1 VDVHGDFS
9 RWTFDRGAGYRSVLL
24 QQGRVLLDAD
34 FNEQA
39 AITAHHDET
48 RMLDVA
54 GRAGGPADG
63 AGFALVDAAG
73 AAPDGTA
80 WEDLHVTPGRFYV
93 DGVLAEAAATEEGPG
108 HPLAAQ
114 PHLRG
119 NDEQPG
125 LDEPE
130 ADGRYAAVLDV
141 FTHHVTADEAPQLL
155 ESALGGPDT
164 ATRGQTVWQVTLRA
178 VDPDETCAAA
188 RDAAAEPRTPP
199 TLTASL
205 ADVAEVS
212 DPCEITTANGYRR
225 LENQLY
231 RVQIHEVDP
240 GSGEATY
247 LWSRENGSVVA
258 GLDAIGPTA
267 VAAMDAELT
276 LDREG
281 RDEELSIGEGD
292 VVEVTSTDRAL
303 HGLPGFLAT
312 AGAPEG
318 LLLPVAWAAGAPDD
332 LAALGRAPVV
342 RRWEGEPRPAGGGED
357 PLEDGI
363 QVAFGEGE
371 FRTGDHWLIP
381 ARTVRLVYGATAL
394 SGTIEWPVDETG
406 APLPQPPLGPEHHRT
421 TIALLDRATAD
432 GAGAWTLR
440 ADCRRLFP
448 PLTELV
454 TIDLLGGDG
463 QEALAG
469 QPLPEVVRVAVRNGG
484 LAVPG
489 ATVRFAAAGGHLD
502 TAPPTSSDPATLDV
516 ACDARGHAEV
526 RWLLNA
532 GGPGTQVLTAT
543 LLDDAS
549 APVGAEVHVTG
560 RLREPRER
568 TPGMHVEAA
577 ITLIDD
583 DKLENDTIVDPGR
596 LLEGLGI
603 VLDDLPDP
611 AWVKDKPVLRVA
623 LDLPWPADDAERAL
637 WGAAAAG
644 TQRIDLR
651 GIVSADERVVI
662 WRPVDEA
669 VKFLQRVV
677 PLAAQFGMERVLA
690 HVALLG
696 NVVASGRD
704 KRLFVNGR
712 AFGALRPDG
721 TTALAL
727 PSVDDV
733 HGADFTMWFWLAVR
747 KDEKP
752 PRIVV
757 RPERL
762 VFGTLTETRPLTVT
776 NSGGSPLVVD
786 AEARTISPPGTAI
799 YQVEPPGREVPPGAS
814 AEFAVTS
821 MRGGPAAVFA
831 GELVLTS
838 NDPQQPR
845 VSVPLSSPGR
855 GDFGIVPTRTG
866 ILRLAPVRNA
876 LVALAG
882 PDAEPGAAGTR
893 PLVNALADRTD
904 HPRLRLALAEGFGA
918 AAEELRARLARAD
931 LEAEIVDGDPAELV
945 KRAAADDDLVLDGVV
960 GDEPVAKALADAVG
974 RAVLPLVAL

>member
-9 RWTFDRGAGYRSVLL
+9 RWTFDRDAGYRAVLL

-34 FNEQA
+34 FNEQG

-54 GRAGGPADG
+54 GPAAGPVAG

-73 AAPDGTA
+73 AAPDETA
-80 WEDLHVTPGRFYV
+80 WDELHVAPGRFYV
-93 DGVLAEAAATEEGPG
+93 DGVLAASAPAEEGPG
-108 HPLAAQ
+108 HRLGDQ

-125 LDEPE
+125 LPEPE

-141 FTHHVTADEAPQLL
+141 FTHHVTPDEAPQLL

-164 ATRGQTVWQVTLRA
+164 ATREQTVWQVTLRA
-178 VDPDETCAAA
+178 VDPGTSCADARAAA
-188 RDAAAEPRTPP
+188 AKPRTPP

-205 ADVAEVS
+205 ADVAAVS

-231 RVQIHEVDP
+231 RVQIHEVQP
-240 GSGEATY
+240 SGTATY

-267 VAAMDAELT
+267 VAGMDAELT

-281 RDEELSIGEGD
+281 RDEVLSIGEGD
-292 VVEVTSTDRAL
+292 VVELTSTDRTL

-318 LLLPVAWAAGAPDD
+318 LVLPVAWAAGAPDD
-332 LAALGRAPVV
+332 LDSLGRAPVV
-342 RRWEGEPRPAGGGED
+342 RRWEGAPRAAGAGED

-363 QVAFGEGE
+363 QVAFGAGE

-394 SGTIEWPVDETG
+394 SGTLEWPVGDDG
-406 APLPQPPLGPEHHRT
+406 APLPQPPLGPLHHRT
-421 TIALLDRATAD
+421 TIALLDRATVD

-448 PLTELV
+448 PLAELV
-454 TIDLLGGDG
+454 MIYLLGGDG
-463 QEALAG
+463 QQALAG
-469 QPLPEVVRVAVRNGG
+469 QPLPEVVRVGVRNGG

-489 ATVRFAAAGGHLD
+489 AVVRFAAAGGHLD
-502 TAPPTSSDPATLDV
+502 TAPPAASDPATLDV
-516 ACDARGHAEV
+516 AADARGHAEV
-526 RWLLNA
+526 RWLLDA
-532 GGPGTQVLTAT
+532 GGPETQVLTAT
-543 LLDDAS
+543 LLDDVA
-549 APVGAEVHVTG
+549 APTGAEVRVTG
-560 RLREPRER
+560 RLRDVRER
-568 TPGMHVEAA
+568 APGMHVEGAM
-577 ITLIDD
+577 TLRDG
-583 DKLENDTIVDPGR
+583 DKLENDTIVAPER
-596 LLEGLGI
+596 LAEGLAI
-603 VLDDLPDP
+603 VLDDEPDP
-611 AWVKDKPVLRVA
+611 DWVNGKPVLRLG
-623 LDLPWPADDAERAL
+623 LDLPWPADEAERGL
-637 WGAAAAG
+637 WGAAVAG

-651 GIVSADERVVI
+651 GIVSADDRSVV
-662 WRPVDEA
+662 WRPVDDT
-669 VKFLQRVV
+669 VRFLQRVV
-677 PLAAQFGMERVLA
+677 PLAGRFGMERVLA
-690 HVALLG
+690 HVTLLG
-696 NVVASGRD
+696 NVVASARD

-721 TTALAL
+721 TTALEL

-733 HGADFTMWFWLAVR
+733 HGADFTMWFWLAGT
-747 KDEKP
+747 DQKP

-762 VFGTLTETRPLTVT
+762 LFGAQTETKPLTVT
-776 NSGGSPLVVD
+776 NTGGSPLIVD

-799 YQVEPPGREVPPGAS
+799 YQVQPLGREVPPGAT

-821 MRGGPAAVFA
+821 MRGGPVAVFA
-831 GELVLTS
+831 GELILTS
-838 NDPQQPR
+838 NDPEQPR
-845 VSVPLSSPGR
+845 VLVPLSSPGL
-855 GDFGIVPTRTG
+855 GGFGVIPTRSG
-866 ILRLAPVRNA
+866 VLRLAPARNA
-876 LVALAG
+876 LLAVAG
-882 PDAEPGAAGTR
+882 PDAEPGAGGGA
-893 PLVNALADRTD
+893 LVRALAERPD
-904 HPRLRLALAEGFGA
+904 HPRLRIATAERFGA
-918 AAEELRARLARAD
+918 ALEELRSRLARAGV
-931 LEAEIVDGDPAELV
+931 EVEPVDGDPAELL
-945 KRAAADDDLVLDGVV
+945 KRAGADDDFVIDAVV
-960 GDEPVAKALADAVG
+960 GDDTVAKDLTEQVG
-974 RAVLPLVAL
+974 RIVLPLLAL